1 VRICPRCKS
10 KLWQIPQIRPIKLGT
25 VLGINEVLG
34 PRRTEVLAL
43 LKIYGA
49 KEIRVFGS
57 VRQQEATDK
66 SDVDFL
72 VDGLPETS
80 LLDVAHLKNELRKIL
95 KHPVDVVEIG
105 DLPWAMR
112 PQVEAEA
119 VPL

>member
-1 VRICPRCKS
+1 MCPRCKS
-10 KLWQIPQIRPIKLGT
+10 KLWRIPHIRPIKLGT
-25 VLGINEVLG
+25 GLGIKELVG

-43 LKIYGA
+43 LRDYGA

-57 VRQQEATDK
+57 VRRQEATAK

-72 VDGLPETS
+72 VDALPGAS
-80 LLDVAHLKNELRKIL
+80 LLDVSHLKNELRRIL
-95 KHPVDVVEIG
+95 KHPVDVVEAG

>member
-1 VRICPRCKS
+1 MCPRCKS
-10 KLWQIPQIRPIKLGT
+10 KLWQIPQIRPVKLGT
-25 VLGINEVLG
+25 GLGMEQVLG

-43 LKIYGA
+43 LKEYGA
-49 KEIRVFGS
+49 KEVRVFGS
-57 VRQQEATDK
+57 VRRQEATDK

-72 VDGLPETS
+72 VDELPGTS
-80 LLDVAHLKNELRKIL
+80 VLEVAHLKNELRKIL
-95 KHPVDVVEIG
+95 KHPVDVVEAG

>member
-1 VRICPRCKS
+1 
-10 KLWQIPQIRPIKLGT
+10 LGT
-25 VLGINEVLG
+25 GFGIKEVLG

-43 LKIYGA
+43 LHDYGA
-49 KEIRVFGS
+49 KEVCIFGS
-57 VRQQEATDK
+57 VRRQEATEK

-72 VDGLPETS
+72 VDGLPGAS

-95 KHPVDVVEIG
+95 RRPVDVVEAG

-119 VPL
+119 ARL

>member
-1 VRICPRCKS
+1 ME
-10 KLWQIPQIRPIKLGT
+10 Q
-25 VLGINEVLG
+25 VLG

-43 LKIYGA
+43 LKEYGA
-49 KEIRVFGS
+49 KEVRVFGS
-57 VRQQEATDK
+57 VRRQEATDK

-72 VDGLPETS
+72 VDELPGTS
-80 LLDVAHLKNELRKIL
+80 VLEVAHLKNELRKIL
-95 KHPVDVVEIG
+95 KHPVDVVEAG